1 MPDDLSTWAP
11 LQLGQLCS
19 FRAGSAFPPHEQG
32 KASGDYP
39 FIKVSD
45 LSSPDN
51 ATEIRNARHWV
62 DSESLDSLKAKPIL
76 AGSIVFAKIGEG
88 LRSERIRL
96 LTRPTLIDNN
106 LMAATPKGH
115 LDSRFSLY
123 LFQTL
128 RLSEW
133 AAGTA
138 LPYLRQADLEQILVD
153 IPPVS
158 EQRRIAGVLG
168 ALDDLIDTN
177 EKLIAKL
184 RENQRSVYRR
194 LSAVPNQELSFGDVA
209 SLVRERGAGG
219 PSTLYLGLEH
229 FAENGAGI
237 ASHGRLGDTVSQQ
250 LAFSSGDVL
259 FGKLRPYFRKVDRP
273 WFDGA
278 CSAEIW
284 VLRPKP
290 GVPSSFL
297 HSVVDSPEFTEFAM
311 SGSEGT
317 RMPRAKWDHVVNF
330 PVVLP
335 APNDLKRFEN
345 LGQCTWEAVSGLKSE
360 NDELRQTRD
369 ELLPLLMSGKIR
381 VREAEELVKERVG

>member
-1 MPDDLSTWAP
+1 MSDNEVVFLGDVLDFKNGKNHPGLVEGARFQVFGANGPIGLTTDFNSESLTIVIGRVGSYCGSLHLAEGKTWVTDNAIAAMAKVP
-11 LQLGQLCS
+11 EETKFWFYALRHLNLHRW
-19 FRAGSAFPPHEQG
+19 RAGSGQPLLTQG
-32 KASGDYP
+32 
-39 FIKVSD
+39 
-45 LSSPDN
+45 
-51 ATEIRNARHWV
+51 T
-62 DSESLDSLKAKPIL
+62 LK
-76 AGSIVFAKIGEG
+76 G
-88 LRSERIRL
+88 LRAPAISSEDRL
-96 LTRPTLIDNN
+96 
-106 LMAATPKGH
+106 
-115 LDSRFSLY
+115 
-123 LFQTL
+123 
-128 RLSEW
+128 
-133 AAGTA
+133 
-138 LPYLRQADLEQILVD
+138 
-153 IPPVS
+153 
-158 EQRRIAGVLG
+158 RIAGVLG

-194 LSAVPNQELSFGDVA
+194 LSAVRNQELSFGDVA

-259 FGKLRPYFRKVDRP
+259 YGKLRPYFRKVDRP